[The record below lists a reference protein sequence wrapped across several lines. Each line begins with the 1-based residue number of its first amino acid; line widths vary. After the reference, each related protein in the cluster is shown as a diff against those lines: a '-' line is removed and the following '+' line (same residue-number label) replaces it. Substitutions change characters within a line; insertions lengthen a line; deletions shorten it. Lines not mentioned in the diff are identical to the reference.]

1 MTSATVFDTD
11 GPPRVL
17 AETAELVAALAGGAA
32 IAWVDDPRNRSE
44 AASGLDGAEWPT
56 ARALAA
62 ATLAAGKP
70 QAGGALVCVAA
81 SGLPA
86 AGRFAGG
93 IAAFHRTAGSA
104 RDDPAAIAMR
114 PALDARLALLA
125 RGLAAQLADLPDQRR
140 LQRLARHVPG
150 VLYQFQLWPDGRMAM
165 PFATDGLHDLFGVA
179 PAAVEADASALFAR
193 ALPDDLPHIL
203 ATIEQS
209 ATTLTPWECEY
220 RVARDGEVRWHQGY
234 ATPEQLADGS
244 TLWHG
249 FITSIDER
257 KRAAQALS
265 DSEERLR
272 QFFDAG
278 LVGMTI
284 AEADRRWL
292 QVNRRMADM
301 LGYTPEEVARRD
313 WTALTHPEDLPAD
326 EAHYARMLAGEID
339 GYVLD
344 KRYLRRDGGV
354 LECALA
360 VRCERDAGGAVRR
373 VFAIVQD
380 ISERRAAERALQ
392 TERDQLEAQ
401 VAARTA
407 ELVAARDAAEQ
418 ASCAKSEFLASM
430 SHELR
435 TPLNA
440 ILGFGQLIELDRA
453 LGVRT
458 QTHVREVLR
467 AGRHLLR
474 LINEVLDLAQ
484 VESGRL
490 VISPEAIE
498 VSALVAGAVALTTP
512 LAEAR
517 RIALHTRL
525 EPGLVVRAD
534 RTRLEQV
541 LLNLLANAVKYN
553 RVGGEVHVD
562 ATAVD
567 VRRLRLAVRDTGSGI
582 AAAKQAQLFQPFNRL
597 GAENGAVEGT
607 GIGLALSRRLVELM
621 GGRIGVDSAPGVGS
635 SFWVELPRG
644 LMAAP
649 PADAPAAADGASP
662 ALPAVTVAYV
672 EDNPANLALVE
683 QIVARHA
690 GVRLVS
696 AANGRAGLE
705 LIRRER
711 PALVLL
717 DIHLPEMDGYELL
730 ARLRADARTRD
741 IPAVA
746 LTAQAMPSDARRA
759 IEAGFDEYLAKP
771 IDIPVF
777 DNVLRRLLGSA
788 G

>member
-125 RGLAAQLADLPDQRR
+125 RG
-140 LQRLARHVPG
+140 
-150 VLYQFQLWPDGRMAM
+150 
-165 PFATDGLHDLFGVA
+165 
-179 PAAVEADASALFAR
+179 
-193 ALPDDLPHIL
+193 LPDDLPHIL

-418 ASCAKSEFLASM
+418 ASRAKSEFLASM

>member
-1 MTSATVFDTD
+1 
-11 GPPRVL
+11 
-17 AETAELVAALAGGAA
+17 
-32 IAWVDDPRNRSE
+32 
-44 AASGLDGAEWPT
+44 
-56 ARALAA
+56 
-62 ATLAAGKP
+62 
-70 QAGGALVCVAA
+70 
-81 SGLPA
+81 
-86 AGRFAGG
+86 
-93 IAAFHRTAGSA
+93 
-104 RDDPAAIAMR
+104 
-114 PALDARLALLA
+114 
-125 RGLAAQLADLPDQRR
+125 
-140 LQRLARHVPG
+140 
-150 VLYQFQLWPDGRMAM
+150 
-165 PFATDGLHDLFGVA
+165 
-179 PAAVEADASALFAR
+179 
-193 ALPDDLPHIL
+193 HIL

-257 KRAAQALS
+257 KCAAQALA

-272 QFFDAG
+272 QLFDAG

-418 ASCAKSEFLASM
+418 ASRAKSEFLASM

-746 LTAQAMPSDARRA
+746 LTAQAMP
-759 IEAGFDEYLAKP
+759 
-771 IDIPVF
+771 
-777 DNVLRRLLGSA
+777 
-788 G
+788 